1 MKSSTKWIIAIVTAL
16 GVAVLGV
23 IAVLAMILP
32 ATRTVSTAST
42 TVTETPAPEA
52 AALATGTWFGFVA
65 VNDGVVPTLV
75 MVDPAEMLTGRAAHD
90 AAVAAGLISEDE
102 DLPND
107 FFIANPDPR
116 VFTNRL
122 ADDAVISVISG
133 DDPGREIRV
142 SSEELT
148 ALYNGSYSGEPV
160 YGIVPDQPIV
170 MNITVTDGEVTSA
183 RAVYLP

>member
-1 MKSSTKWIIAIVTAL
+1 
-16 GVAVLGV
+16 
-23 IAVLAMILP
+23 
-32 ATRTVSTAST
+32 
-42 TVTETPAPEA
+42 
-52 AALATGTWFGFVA
+52 
-65 VNDGVVPTLV
+65 
-75 MVDPAEMLTGRAAHD
+75 
-90 AAVAAGLISEDE
+90 LISEDE

-116 VFTNRL
+116 VFTNPL

-148 ALYNGSYSGEPV
+148 ALFNGSYSGEPV

-170 MNITVTDGEVTSA
+170 MNITVTGGEVTSA